1 MLPIIAGYVMGQRT
15 AARVAGMSV
24 VANHMS
30 ASGNS
35 VEAWAELDARVDRL
49 LLVIEAMWGMM
60 KEQGLTDEQLEAR
73 IAEIDNSD
81 GIVDGRRVIP
91 AVTCKSCSS
100 KVMGG
105 LARCQI
111 CGTETGV
118 VPGPLD
124 RI

>member
-1 MLPIIAGYVMGQRT
+1 MIAGYVMGQRT
-15 AARVAGMSV
+15 AAKVAGMSV

-30 ASGNS
+30 VSGSS
-35 VEAWAELDARVDRL
+35 VEALAELDARVDRL

-60 KEQGLTDEQLEAR
+60 KEQGMTDEQLAAR

-81 GIVDGRRVIP
+81 SIVDGRRVLP
-91 AVTCKSCSS
+91 AVTCKSCGS

-105 LARCQI
+105 LPRCQI

-118 VPGPLD
+118 VPGPLAG
-124 RI
+124 I